1 MRDKQ
6 RLCFNSTNGS
16 AKISY
21 RSVAAARKIQKLSR
35 DGGLSIYGP
44 CRFCAGYHLSSQE
57 QRCKVI
63 APPSAA
69 KLRRK
74 LTEAGRQIAA
84 CERSLRK
91 ADERLAAER
100 SRIETQRQ
108 EAELVHR
115 DELAALNALVERL
128 QWTR

>member
-1 MRDKQ
+1 MQ
-6 RLCFNSTNGS
+6 RLCFNSTTGS
-16 AKISY
+16 GKVSY
-21 RSVAAARKIQKLSR
+21 RTIAAARKIQKQSSV
-35 DGGLSIYGP
+35 GLSIYGP
-44 CRFCAGYHLSSQE
+44 CRFCGEFHVSSEE
-57 QRCKVI
+57 QRSRVI

-108 EAELVHR
+108 EAEQVHR